1 MMHFEGT
8 ETFAGEPG
16 AVFARLGDAGWIARS
31 LPDGELL
38 GLSADTA
45 AWKVRPKF
53 AFMAGSLD
61 TTATVS
67 YRTPNRA
74 VRFRIVSQGIG
85 SSSLME
91 VTIVVRPREQSG
103 SVVQWTGELVELG
116 GLLGRVPRA
125 MIQAAAL
132 KTIADIWA
140 AVRPGLDS
148 RPLELGVVVGG

>member
-8 ETFAGEPG
+8 ETFAGEPP
-16 AVFARLGDAGWIARS
+16 AVFARLSDAGWIARA

-38 GLSADTA
+38 SAAPDFA

-67 YRTPNRA
+67 YRTPDRS
-74 VRFRIVSQGIG
+74 VRYRIRSQGIG
-85 SSSLME
+85 SHSTME
-91 VTIVVRPREQSG
+91 VTLMVRPREQSG
-103 SVVQWTGELVELG
+103 TVVDWTGDLLDLG

-132 KTIADIWA
+132 KVIADVWH
-140 AVRPGLDS
+140 AVRPDLDTRPVGLTMVS
-148 RPLELGVVVGG
+148 G

>member
-16 AVFARLGDAGWIARS
+16 VVFARLADAGWVARS

-38 GLSADTA
+38 GVSADSA

-67 YRTPNRA
+67 YRTPDRA

-85 SSSLME
+85 SRSLME
-91 VTIVVRPREQSG
+91 VTLIVRPRAQSG
-103 SVVQWTGELVELG
+103 SVVHWTGELVELG
-116 GLLGRVPRA
+116 GLLGRVPRS
-125 MIQAAAL
+125 MVQAAAL

-140 AVRPGLDS
+140 AVRPGLDCHAVG
-148 RPLELGVVVGG
+148 LAVVAGG